1 MPRANFSSYFISKE
15 IRSAKKLIFYGF
27 FDDSSSGLSFYQNF
41 KEKVEK
47 LFFFSTRKSNQ
58 NLVFHQHWF
67 GFVKCSKRAKFPSFF
82 QNVSQNH
89 PNTHIPFDI
98 QPWKRAPFFPDESSR
113 KVWNMNENIRTKDTD
128 FSSPSVHSQQT
139 HNYNCTC
146 VAAHAHQCADDK
158 HWNQVRKCANKRKK
172 IALTAWYQ
180 LETHRVIWQ
189 QLGDSIHKL
198 FANKNRSTK
207 MSVYR
212 IL

>member
-1 MPRANFSSYFISKE
+1 MRFLMILLPDSPFTKISKK
-15 IRSAKKLIFYGF
+15 S
-27 FDDSSSGLSFYQNF
+27 
-41 KEKVEK
+41 
-47 LFFFSTRKSNQ
+47 RKNI
-58 NLVFHQHWF
+58 
-67 GFVKCSKRAKFPSFF
+67 FF
-82 QNVSQNH
+82 QRENQIKIWCFTNIDFASLDARNVRNSLH
-89 PNTHIPFDI
+89 FSKTYHKIIHTHIPFDI

-198 FANKNRSTK
+198 FANKNGSTK